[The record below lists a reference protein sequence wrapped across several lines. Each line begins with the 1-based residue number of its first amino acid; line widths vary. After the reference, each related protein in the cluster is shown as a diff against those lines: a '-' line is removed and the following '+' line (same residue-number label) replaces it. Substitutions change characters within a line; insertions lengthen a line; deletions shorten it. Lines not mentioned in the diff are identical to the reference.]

1 MRNIVQLSRA
11 LRLPSSTRA
20 LATSATTRGKTYERK
35 YEVDPGWDRKDATAS
50 EADVK
55 ADNDPALPA
64 KPDAALQAETAWE
77 LTRAR
82 ELQHEKDAIKA
93 HPQTESEAD
102 VRADTGAVKGKGK
115 K

>member
-1 MRNIVQLSRA
+1 MRTVAQLSRA
-11 LRLPSSTRA
+11 LTLAPITARRA
-20 LATSATTRGKTYERK
+20 LTTSAPAAGETYKRK

-82 ELQHEKDAIKA
+82 ELQHEKDEIKA
-93 HPQTESEAD
+93 DPQTESEAD
-102 VRADTGAVKGKGK
+102 VRADRGK